1 MSILTAIKAFFS
13 RFLSSPTVVR
23 VRNTDTR
30 ISTETLEQLFP
41 IRNLSREILETFALD
56 SHSELVKAESILFVV
71 HKPSDSAIY
80 LLDGVVTLSD
90 EQGKSYDIDAQHPKA
105 KFPLSSGQIHTTTAI
120 AKTDIT
126 ILRVSLNIMATNGRN
141 EHGALEIPEDCRD
154 NKLLALFADHY
165 QNHELELP
173 ALPEI
178 AHRIQAAM
186 QKDLSVED
194 MARIIQLD
202 PIISAKLIEMANC
215 PLYLNWQPIKNCGEA
230 IRRIGI
236 KATRG
241 LVIAISARQVFSNSA
256 SPVKHH
262 LERQWKQSLYLS
274 ALSHVLASHTQ
285 QQNPEDALL
294 AGLVCDIGVIP
305 FLSFVSNLPRE
316 YINDYEIEQ
325 ALPVIKGEVGA
336 TVLREWGFAEEF
348 VNAARSGDN
357 WYQDNG
363 KYLSLTDIV
372 TLSRLHSMIGKS
384 ESNNLPVITSIPAAA
399 KLKNFELSPE
409 NSLAI
414 LYNAK
419 YLISDAM
426 RILDQ

>member
-1 MSILTAIKAFFS
+1 MSIFTAIKAFFKKPW
-13 RFLSSPTVVR
+13 FKTAGK
-23 VRNTDTR
+23 RNSDGVITPE
-30 ISTETLEQLFP
+30 ILEQLFP
-41 IRNLSREILETFALD
+41 IRNLSREILETFSLD
-56 SHSELVKAESILFVV
+56 NHAEHVSAESILFVA
-71 HKPSDSAIY
+71 HKPADSAIY

-90 EQGKSYDIDAQHPKA
+90 EQGKSYDIDANHPKA
-105 KFPLSSGQIHTTTAI
+105 KFPLCSGQIHTTTAI

-126 ILRVSLNIMATNGRN
+126 ILRVSLSIMSSSNRS
-141 EHGALEIPEDCRD
+141 EHGALEIPEEFRN

-173 ALPEI
+173 TLPEI
-178 AHRIQAAM
+178 ANKIHAAI

-202 PIISAKLIEMANC
+202 PVISAKLIEVANC
-215 PLYLNWQPIKNCGEA
+215 PLYLNWQPIKNCSDA
-230 IRRIGI
+230 IRRIGMN
-236 KATRG
+236 ATRG
-241 LVIAISARQVFSNSA
+241 LVIAISAKQVFNNSA

-274 ALSHVLASHTQ
+274 ALCHVLASHTQ

-294 AGLVCDIGVIP
+294 AGLICDIGVIP

-316 YINDYEIEQ
+316 YISDAEIEE
-325 ALPVIKGEVGA
+325 ALPIIKGEVGA
-336 TVLREWGFAEEF
+336 TVLREWGFSQEF
-348 VNAARSGDN
+348 ISVAHSSSN
-357 WYQDNG
+357 WYQDSG
-363 KYLSLTDIV
+363 KQLSLSDIV

-384 ESNNLPVITSIPAAA
+384 ESNNNLPVITSIPAAS

-409 NSLAI
+409 NSLAV

-426 RILDQ
+426 RVLDQ